1 MSTLIYGGALLRMT
15 LLDAFLTLITSFK
28 FPSPTD
34 ANSISSVRTVKCCK
48 RKIWNNISIFR
59 TSPFNDK
66 SINQSLLFYGCVES
80 SVQWEK
86 FPIGPAILIA
96 EGGGCFYNCNIWP
109 KANRF
114 APLIINYWLG
124 YPFFGSVQEAVLNK
138 Q

>member
-66 SINQSLLFYGCVES
+66 SINQSLFNLFYGCAMRKIS
-80 SVQWEK
+80 DRPSDSNC
-86 FPIGPAILIA
+86 
-96 EGGGCFYNCNIWP
+96 GGGGGAFTIVIFDQRLTDSPHIY
-109 KANRF
+109 
-114 APLIINYWLG
+114 YWL
-124 YPFFGSVQEAVLNK
+124 LNRIPIFRVCPRSSFK
-138 Q
+138 